1 MPTAPTPLRG
11 RSQGAIHPHWVALLA
26 AALAIPFGS
35 VAAAQSPSGPPPA
48 VDSGGVPDMP
58 QPQVANPALPSPD
71 DKEKVTLRGTPKDIL
86 KEQEAIWTSP
96 VRIRDRN
103 LAYLVPLG
111 LATTVAI
118 TADHQVM
125 SSGRLDDPSLNSHAS
140 TASNGLL
147 GGFVVAPVIIYG
159 LGHIH
164 HDDHATETG
173 ILAGE
178 AMVDSLVVDEV
189 LKAAT
194 MRERP
199 TLDAAKGKFFQ
210 RSVGLDSSFPST
222 HSIIAWSSA
231 AVIASEYPGPMTK
244 LTAYGLATGLS
255 MTRILARQHFPSDV
269 LVGSAVGWLV
279 GRYVFH
285 KHHNDDY

>member
-1 MPTAPTPLRG
+1 MYARVPQFFYKSRNAGLP
-11 RSQGAIHPHWVALLA
+11 
-26 AALAIPFGS
+26 S
-35 VAAAQSPSGPPPA
+35 VAAALLLALCTAAAGQSPSGPNPA
-48 VDSGGVPDMP
+48 PVVDSGSLPDAP
-58 QPQVANPALPSPD
+58 ASQPANPAPAKPD
-71 DKEKVTLRGTPKDIL
+71 DKNAVTLRGTPVSIL
-86 KEQEAIWTSP
+86 KDQAAIWSSP
-96 VRIRDRN
+96 VHIREHD

-111 LATTVAI
+111 LATTLTMTV
-118 TADHQVM
+118 DHQVM
-125 SSGRLDDPSLNSHAS
+125 SSARLDDLSLNNHAN

-147 GGFVVAPVIIYG
+147 GGFVAAPVIIYG

-164 HDDHATETG
+164 HDDHATEAG

-178 AMVDSLVVDEV
+178 AMVDGLVVDEV
-189 LKAAT
+189 MKAVS

-199 TLDAAKGKFFQ
+199 ALDGAKGKFFQ

-231 AVIASEYPGPMTK
+231 AVIASEYPGYMTK
-244 LTAYGLATGLS
+244 ITAYGLATGLS
-255 MTRILARQHFPSDV
+255 VSRVLARQHFPSDV

-285 KHHNDDY
+285 KHRRRDE